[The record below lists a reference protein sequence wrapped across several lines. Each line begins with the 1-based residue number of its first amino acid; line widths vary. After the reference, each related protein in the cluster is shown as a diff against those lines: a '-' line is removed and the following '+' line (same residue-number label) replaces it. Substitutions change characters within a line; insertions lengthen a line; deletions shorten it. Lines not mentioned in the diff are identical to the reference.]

1 MEILKY
7 ESVSQNTLITISHI
21 YKTRLT
27 HCYLHAPF
35 HISVFDEMKGPKA
48 HAAEKKKE
56 SGHCVIMG
64 ARRFQVATSA

>member
-1 MEILKY
+1 MNQYHK
-7 ESVSQNTLITISHI
+7 TLINISHI

-48 HAAEKKKE
+48 HAAEKN
-56 SGHCVIMG
+56 SQDIV
-64 ARRFQVATSA
+64 

>member
-7 ESVSQNTLITISHI
+7 ESVSQNTLINISHI
-21 YKTRLT
+21 YKTCLT

-48 HAAEKKKE
+48 HAAEKN
-56 SGHCVIMG
+56 SQDIV
-64 ARRFQVATSA
+64 